1 MRRALRPAIRRAMV
15 VAATLAV
22 AACQVGPRPLME
34 GWAAPRGDWTIVSQ
48 VAPGIAAMSPV
59 EASQYVG
66 RTISFGPHGVVS
78 GGDRCPKPTY
88 IVNLVY
94 APRYLARQYGMSPS
108 YLGLYAHQ
116 DVKVTEV
123 FCEGRKWP
131 GLGGYIVW
139 ADDERGYAIRDGIWF
154 ELRRSATQG

>member
-1 MRRALRPAIRRAMV
+1 MSRAPLPAIRCAMA
-15 VAATLAV
+15 VAASLAV

-34 GWAAPRGDWTIVSQ
+34 GSAAPRGDWTIVSQ

-66 RTISFGPHGVVS
+66 RTISFGPDGVVS
-78 GGDRCPKPTY
+78 GGDRCPRPTY

-108 YLGLYAHQ
+108 NLGLYAHQ

-139 ADDERGYAIRDGIWF
+139 ADHERGYAIRDGIWF
-154 ELRRSATQG
+154 ELRRSAPQG